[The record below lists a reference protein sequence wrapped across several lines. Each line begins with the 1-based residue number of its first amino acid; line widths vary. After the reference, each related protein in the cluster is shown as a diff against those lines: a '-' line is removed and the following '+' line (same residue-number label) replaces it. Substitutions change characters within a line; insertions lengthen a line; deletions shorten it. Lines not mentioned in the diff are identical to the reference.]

1 MNYQKIY
8 DALMDKAKSR
18 ILQNGIKYEIHHIV
32 PRCVGGNNTEG
43 NLVKL
48 TFKEHYFAHKLLTR
62 IYSSNKKI
70 VTAFWMMVITTMGSL
85 CKEDKSNF
93 TQSIQNRLN
102 EIDKDNILKNNLVSS
117 TDYAYCRDLYIRQM
131 IGHDVSKKTRQIIS
145 ESTKQ
150 SMQNIDVVKKCSSG
164 SKNSKH
170 YYNKETLQSHKWFV
184 GDPDIDLNIFA
195 WGRPPMSS
203 EQRKKISDSQ
213 KTIKNKY
220 YFNSDFLISY
230 KVYLDDLRDGFFDDK
245 WKVGRKD
252 YQKNTKFKAVLKRV
266 FYKLIDKDF
275 SYAKYLYFHP
285 SKIAKKKKYFSPI
298 VFLICSDFL
307 KDWETNQ
314 DIEKMIVDRFIERK
328 NDLDSIYSKIFKR

>member
-1 MNYQKIY
+1 MN
-8 DALMDKAKSR
+8 KARSR
-18 ILQNGIKYEIHHIV
+18 ILQSDIKYEIHHIV
-32 PRCVGGNNTEG
+32 PRCVGGNNTED

-62 IYSSNKKI
+62 MYPNNKKI

-93 TQSIQNRLN
+93 TRSIQNRLN

-131 IGHDVSKKTRQIIS
+131 LGHDVSKKTRKIIS
-145 ESTKQ
+145 ENTKQ
-150 SMQNIDVVKKCSSG
+150 SMQSIDVVKKCSSG

-170 YYNKETLQSHKWFV
+170 YYNRKTLQAHKWFV
-184 GDPDIDLNIFA
+184 GDPDIDLNVYA
-195 WGRPPMSS
+195 WGRPPMSL
-203 EQRKKISDSQ
+203 EQRKKISNSQ
-213 KTIKNKY
+213 RTIKNKY

-230 KVYLDDLRDGFFDDK
+230 KVYLDDLRDGFFDSG
-245 WKVGRKD
+245 WKIGRKD
-252 YQKNTKFKAVLKRV
+252 YHKNTKFKAILKNV
-266 FYKLIDKDF
+266 FYKLIKNDF

-285 SKIAKKKKYFSPI
+285 SKVTKKKKYFSPI

-314 DIEKMIVDRFIERK
+314 NIEQMIVDRFIERK
-328 NDLDSIYSKIFKR
+328 DVLDSIYSKIFKQ